1 MNMDKFTSRAR
12 ANRHWIAGAAVLMD
26 MAFGT
31 IQAWSVFRN
40 PLMETFGWTMSE
52 VTFAFTL
59 HYSAVGVAALLGGL
73 WSVRVGSRA
82 AGLVAGVL
90 YGFGLLL
97 ASLSANRLWVLY
109 LSFGVMGGLG
119 RGLGAIVAVATVV
132 RWFPDRRGLVSGLT
146 GIGFGAG
153 AVVAAPLAARLIP
166 VVGVLWTFGL
176 LGACCLLVVVVTALV
191 MRDPPPGF
199 NPPGWRPSEK
209 PHLGRS
215 SGSYTLVEGLKTWQ
229 AYILGAL
236 MFLNAVAGLGLVSQ
250 AAPMAQELTRVDPL
264 AAGGMVG
271 LIAAAYA
278 VGRFSWA
285 WFSDILGRQWT
296 FLALFLIQAVVF
308 LSFPSVEAFSVF
320 TSLAVLVLLCHG
332 GGVGVIPAILADY
345 FGPDNV
351 GPLLG
356 LMLVAQCA
364 GAGIGP
370 MLLAFLREVT
380 GTYALTLRII
390 AALMVGGG
398 ILSVLLRPPHGERL
412 DPDIHKRARQG

>member
-1 MNMDKFTSRAR
+1 MSEDKFTPVIR
-12 ANRHWIAGAAVLMD
+12 ANRHWIAFAAVLMD
-26 MAFGT
+26 LAFGT

-40 PLMETFGWTMSE
+40 PLMETFAWTMSE
-52 VTFAFTL
+52 VTFAFTI
-59 HYSAVGVAALLGGL
+59 HYATVAVSALLGGL
-73 WSVRVGSRA
+73 WSVRVGSRVS
-82 AGLVAGVL
+82 GLLAGVL
-90 YGFGLLL
+90 YGGGFLL

-109 LSFGVMGGLG
+109 LSFGVIGGFG

-132 RWFPDRRGLVSGLT
+132 RWFPDKRGLVSGIT

-166 VVGVLWTFGL
+166 VLGVLWTFGV
-176 LGACCLLVVVVTALV
+176 LGVCCLLLVVATALV

-199 NPPGWRPSEK
+199 NPAGVRSLEKQSIGRP
-209 PHLGRS
+209 R
-215 SGSYTLVEGLKTWQ
+215 GSYTLLQGLKTSQ
-229 AYILGAL
+229 AYMLGIL

-250 AAPMAQELTRVDPL
+250 AAPMAQELTHAEAL

-285 WFSDILGRQWT
+285 WFSDVLGRQWT
-296 FLALFLIQAVVF
+296 FVAMFLIQAVVF
-308 LSFPSVEAFSVF
+308 FAFPSVEDFSVF
-320 TSLAVLVLLCHG
+320 TSLALLVLFCHG

-345 FGPDNV
+345 FGSENV
-351 GPLLG
+351 GALFG

-364 GAGIGP
+364 GAGVGP

-380 GTYALTLRII
+380 GTYTLTLRII
-390 AALMVGGG
+390 ATLMLGGG
-398 ILSVLLRPPHGERL
+398 ILSVLLRPPRQSNL
-412 DPDIHKRARQG
+412 DPDIHKERAR